1 MKSNAAYITVVYK
14 YITIFLRIWGGE
26 SLFNCHNAKNRRN
39 FCHAKYNFLYWSCNV
54 GVKCEQDMFFHEIH
68 PFAVSFTITFAAYQ
82 GKRGAV
88 FWDLHRGISS
98 WTNGHPCDKIQAMGI
113 KTYTVFTVGLYGPL
127 HIERD
132 RSVTAK
138 KKKEKKKDFFL
149 VQKDVTGALC
159 KPQLISLKFPLSK
172 DFKR

>member
-1 MKSNAAYITVVYK
+1 MKSNAANITVVYK
-14 YITIFLRIWGGE
+14 YITIFLFFWEFGE
-26 SLFNCHNAKNRRN
+26 EGVCLIVTMQKNRLN
-39 FCHAKYNFLYWSCNV
+39 FCHAEYNFLCWSCNV

-98 WTNGHPCDKIQAMGI
+98 WTDGHPCDKIQAMGI

-138 KKKEKKKDFFL
+138 KKKEKTSPEPCVNL
-149 VQKDVTGALC
+149 N
-159 KPQLISLKFPLSK
+159 
-172 DFKR
+172 